1 MLDPYIPKKSIRR
14 IGNEVD
20 STKRIYL
27 RNVLYYMIRNKPRL
41 H

>member
-1 MLDPYIPKKSIRR
+1 MLDPYIPKKPIKR

-27 RNVLYYMIRNKPRL
+27 RNVLYHI
-41 H
+41 